1 MHLRNLPLYQSGPD
15 WPIPAQDAAAAAPS
29 RPSSTELRRN
39 VSRGSPLF
47 WLLVAAIAL
56 MAGVVTWVALPAPHA
71 APATAVAAP
80 SMAAPPVQGQ
90 RQVAPSQAATTVA
103 RDSGDAA
110 SPAATQASV
119 RPHRFSVN
127 SARLS
132 A

>member
-1 MHLRNLPLYQSGPD
+1 MLMRNLPLYQSGPD
-15 WPIPAQDAAAAAPS
+15 WPIPAQDAAAASPS
-29 RPSSTELRRN
+29 GASNSELRRS

-56 MAGVVTWVALPAPHA
+56 MAGVLTWVALPAPQRAPAAAAIA
-71 APATAVAAP
+71 APSVAAP
-80 SMAAPPVQGQ
+80 PAEDQ
-90 RQVAPSQAATTVA
+90 RQAPSQAATTVA

-110 SPAATQASV
+110 SPAAIQASL
-119 RPHRFSVN
+119 PTHRFSVN

>member
-1 MHLRNLPLYQSGPD
+1 MHLRNLPLYQNGPD
-15 WPIPAQDAAAAAPS
+15 WPIPAQDAGPASPS
-29 RPSSTELRRN
+29 GWSNTELRRSA
-39 VSRGSPLF
+39 SRGSPLF
-47 WLLVAAIAL
+47 WILVATIAL
-56 MAGVVTWVALPAPHA
+56 MAGVLTWVALPAPHP
-71 APATAVAAP
+71 APAAAVAAP
-80 SMAAPPVQGQ
+80 SVAAPPVQDQ